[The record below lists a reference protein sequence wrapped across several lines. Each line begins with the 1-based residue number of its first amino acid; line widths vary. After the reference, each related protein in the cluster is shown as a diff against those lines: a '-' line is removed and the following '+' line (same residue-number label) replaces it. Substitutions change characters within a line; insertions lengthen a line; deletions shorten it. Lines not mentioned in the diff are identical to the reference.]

1 MGLGGAYSGSYSQN
15 VAMIQWMKQHGY
27 RQGGTV
33 GSLVK
38 KSGEDGFILARTG
51 EEVLSLDK
59 LKIADNMVSQ
69 LIDFARFVPNVPGR
83 STQTTS
89 AEVNLNLSLPNV
101 RDSQSLIKEI
111 QNSRQVQQALVDV
124 TIGKALGKNTLNVY
138 KRK

>member
-1 MGLGGAYSGSYSQN
+1 
-15 VAMIQWMKQHGY
+15 
-27 RQGGTV
+27 
-33 GSLVK
+33 
-38 KSGEDGFILARTG
+38 
-51 EEVLSLDK
+51 
-59 LKIADNMVSQ
+59 MVSQ
-69 LIDFARFVPNVPGR
+69 LIDFARFVPNVSGR